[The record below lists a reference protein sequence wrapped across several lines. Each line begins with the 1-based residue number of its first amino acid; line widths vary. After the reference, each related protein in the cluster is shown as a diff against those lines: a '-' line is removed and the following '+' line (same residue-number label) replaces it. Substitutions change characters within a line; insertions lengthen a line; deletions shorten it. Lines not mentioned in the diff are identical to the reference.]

1 MGKVIE
7 VNELRKQ
14 FYAFFGKEGREVTEA
29 RFWDSL
35 TTLQYLGFLELNANE
50 DRVMKLDFAI
60 YIV

>member
-1 MGKVIE
+1 MIE

-14 FYAFFGKEGREVTEA
+14 FFSYFGKEGREVTEA

-60 YIV
+60 CIV